1 MREAIATIR
10 LSLARLEGFGARR
23 SGRLEVRDA
32 LGVESE
38 HVGQNFVRMLAQK
51 RRAFDPDYVVRE
63 LHRQPD
69 CDVFS
74 TLRMINLHE
83 SAGGIERVIL
93 ENIFHRKDGT
103 AWDVLLVQDVHQLE
117 LGIADSP

>member
-23 SGRLEVRDA
+23 SGRFELRDA

-51 RRAFDPDYVVRE
+51 WRPFDPHYVVRE
-63 LHRQPD
+63 LHRRAD

-83 SAGGIERVIL
+83 SARGIERAIVDKV
-93 ENIFHRKDGT
+93 FHRKDG
-103 AWDVLLVQDVHQLE
+103 
-117 LGIADSP
+117 

>member
-10 LSLARLEGFGARR
+10 LSLACLEGFGARR

-38 HVGQNFVRMLAQK
+38 NVGQNFVRMLAQK
-51 RRAFDPDYVVRE
+51 RRAFDPHFVVRE
-63 LHRQPD
+63 LHRRTD

-74 TLRMINLHE
+74 TLRMINRLAE
-83 SAGGIERVIL
+83 PTEGRSVFDGIDVTALRGRDL
-93 ENIFHRKDGT
+93 RKWRARSGDRSWRK
-103 AWDVLLVQDVHQLE
+103 ALAS
-117 LGIADSP
+117 I